1 MPMLIAATLLLFSFS
16 ASASASA
23 SAAATEHPS
32 LDIAT
37 PRSDEQVKGLYEQ
50 WLARHG
56 KTYNGIGEKDR
67 RFEIFK
73 DNLNFIDQHNMGNRT
88 YKLGLNRFA
97 DLTHD
102 EYKSMFLGTRIDA
115 KRRFVKSKA
124 ASQRYVARPGDRL
137 PVAVDWRK
145 KGAVAPVKNQ
155 GTCGK
160 FCFCFFFWLLVC
172 YE

>member
-1 MPMLIAATLLLFSFS
+1 MPTLIAALLLFSF
-16 ASASASA
+16 AASA
-23 SAAATEHPS
+23 SAAATQHPS
-32 LDIAT
+32 LDIT
-37 PRSDEQVKGLYEQ
+37 THRSDELVKGLYEQ

-73 DNLNFIDQHNMGNRT
+73 DNLNFIDQHNNMGKNQT

-102 EYKSMFLGTRIDA
+102 EYKSMFFGTRINA
-115 KRRFVKSKA
+115 NRRFAKSKA
-124 ASQRYVARPGDRL
+124 GSQRYVARPGDRL
-137 PVAVDWRK
+137 PDTVDWRK

-155 GTCGK
+155 GTCG
-160 FCFCFFFWLLVC
+160 
-172 YE
+172 